1 MATRFTASLAV
12 VTLVALAPLAAQ
24 AQAPGQKPALPE
36 GAGKQLA
43 ESLCTGCHQTNMI
56 TGSSGYTREGWKEL
70 AGTMIDLSKTP
81 ADQATL
87 TEYLAT
93 HYPPNTR
100 RAPKLVPGPVQIT
113 FKEWVVPTLGQ
124 RSRDPAQ
131 AADGSIWWAGQWGNL
146 IGRINPTSG
155 EMKEYKLPA
164 NAMPHTVTIDSKGN
178 VWYAGNKNATVGYL
192 DPKTEKITEY
202 KMPDPAAKDP
212 HTMIFDRKG
221 ILWFTLQNSNMAGRL
236 DPATGTVKLV
246 TMKTANSKPYG
257 IKEDADGF
265 LWIACNGSNCLVKMD
280 PATMDL
286 TEVKLPNPAT
296 HVRRLDIAADGLIW
310 YVNSS
315 QGKLGRY
322 DPKSGEIKEWDSPS
336 GPKSYPYAI
345 LVVDGAVWYNESN
358 QRPDALVRFD
368 PKTETFQS
376 WAIPSGGV
384 HAGIIRHMLPTRDGN
399 LLIHQGATNRI
410 IQVNVQRRAASR

>member
-1 MATRFTASLAV
+1 MSRPFAAAITFATAF
-12 VTLVALAPLAAQ
+12 ALAPLAAEAQ
-24 AQAPGQKPALPE
+24 AQKPVLPD
-36 GAGKQLA
+36 GAGKQLV

-56 TGSSGYTREGWKEL
+56 IGSSGYTREGWKEL
-70 AGTMIDLSKTP
+70 AGTMIDLAGNP
-81 ADQATL
+81 PDQAAI

-93 HYPPNTR
+93 HFPPNTK
-100 RAPKLVPGPVQIT
+100 RAAKLVPGTAQVS

-124 RSRDPAQ
+124 RSRDPVQ
-131 AADGSIWWAGQWGNL
+131 APDGSIWWAGQWANL
-146 IGRINPTSG
+146 IGRIDPATG
-155 EMKEYKLPA
+155 AMKEYKLPA
-164 NAMPHTVTIDSKGN
+164 NAMPHTVTPDSKGN
-178 VWYAGNKNATVGYL
+178 IWYTGNKNATVGYF

-212 HTMIFDRKG
+212 HTLIFDRKG
-221 ILWFTLQNSNMAGRL
+221 IAWFTLQNSNMLGRL
-236 DPATGTVKLV
+236 DPATGAVKLV
-246 TMKTANSKPYG
+246 TMKTPNAKPYG

-265 LWIACNGSNCLVKMD
+265 LWISCNGSNCLVKVD
-280 PATMDL
+280 PATMEL

-296 HVRRLDIAADGLIW
+296 TSRRLDIAADGLIW

-322 DPKSGEIKEWDSPS
+322 NPKSGEIKEWDSPS
-336 GPKSYPYAI
+336 GPKSHPYAI
-345 LVVDGAVWYNESN
+345 AVVDGIVWYNESGV
-358 QRPDALVRFD
+358 RPDPLVRFD

-376 WAIPSGGV
+376 WAIPSGNI